1 MSRQASPTTIG
12 TFVLGALVL
21 LLMGMVVFGC
31 TDAGA
36 K

>member
-1 MSRQASPTTIG
+1 MSRQASPPTLDVS
-12 TFVLGALVL
+12 VLGALVL
-21 LLMGMVVFGC
+21 LLMVMVVFGC